1 MVVARRYRTRPRE
14 ACWGDA
20 TGDCPALGGEPL
32 WSVSGHRRKFCLITS
47 RAETC
52 ENRRLPG
59 TAHRF
64 AALWPGSSESEA
76 MGKCIALGYSR
87 EPPVATLSG
96 RTER

>member
-1 MVVARRYRTRPRE
+1 MVVARRHRTRPRE
-14 ACWGDA
+14 ACWVMPRVIA
-20 TGDCPALGGEPL
+20 HSGEPL
-32 WSVSGHRRKFCLITS
+32 WRVSGHRRKFCLITS

-64 AALWPGSSESEA
+64 AARWPGSSESEA
-76 MGKCIALGYSR
+76 MAKCIALGYSR